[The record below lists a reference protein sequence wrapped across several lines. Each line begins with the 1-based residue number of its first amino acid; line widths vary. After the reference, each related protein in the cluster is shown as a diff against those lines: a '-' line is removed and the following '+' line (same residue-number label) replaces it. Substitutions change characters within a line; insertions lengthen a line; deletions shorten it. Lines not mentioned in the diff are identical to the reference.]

1 MNPIRQ
7 PFLSAGA
14 ISVLVGG
21 TASSA
26 YAQGPIFQTPGM
38 PIWAAS
44 GQVDRFSNQGNPAFG
59 ALIDGFGDFVDPGD
73 GGEKGVD
80 LFLRSFEMTLNGRVD
95 PNWYGYAVVVYSDEE
110 VELEEAA
117 VTYAGFDSNTTV
129 RFGRFFTDFGKQM
142 QAHIHDLATPERP
155 GVLSAYLGE
164 ELPGVGAQLDH
175 WWPTGDE
182 SALRASFAVFG
193 EFELGEEEGDG
204 PAIEQSERQDPEDLS
219 LSARVTQFMDAGD
232 RGVFQWGASARR
244 VGDFQFVDEGSGMA
258 ATGLSNT
265 VFGVDLTYGVDST
278 DGLSGWTFGL
288 ESLLAAGD
296 LAAAFDPGS
305 GDLLVNDDSAVGHYL
320 WAERRMDVT
329 NTVGVLLS
337 SYERLEGDNPL
348 TTEVTAYY
356 TRYFSEFSRLRFALS
371 HADNEGAEDS
381 TRALVQLT
389 TFFGPH
395 AHGVN
400 W

>member
-1 MNPIRQ
+1 MNPTTKALAFGPI
-7 PFLSAGA
+7 
-14 ISVLVGG
+14 G
-21 TASSA
+21 TALALGSA
-26 YAQGPIFQTPGM
+26 ASASAQGPIFQTPGM

-44 GQVDRFSNQGNPAFG
+44 GQVDRFSNQGNPAIG
-59 ALIDGFGDFVDPGD
+59 ALIDGFADYVDPGESGDD
-73 GGEKGVD
+73 GLD
-80 LFLRSFEMTLNGRVD
+80 LFLRSFEMTVNGRVD
-95 PNWYGYAVVVYSDEE
+95 PNWYGYAVVVYADEE

-142 QAHIHDLATPERP
+142 QAHIHDLPTPERP

-175 WWPTGDE
+175 WWATGDE

-193 EFELGEEEGDG
+193 EFELEGEGEG
-204 PAIEQSERQDPEDLS
+204 PIIEQTERKDLEDLS
-219 LSARVTQFMDAGD
+219 LSARVTQFMDAGE

-244 VGDFQFVDEGSGMA
+244 VGDFQFVDEGSGTSA
-258 ATGLSNT
+258 AGLSNT
-265 VFGVDLTYGVDST
+265 VFGVDLTYGVDSV
-278 DGLSGWTFGL
+278 DGLSGWTFGA
-288 ESLLAAGD
+288 ETLLAAGD
-296 LAAAFDPGS
+296 LGAAFDPGS
-305 GDLLVNDDSAVGHYL
+305 GDLLVNDDSALGHYL

-329 NTVGVLLS
+329 NTVGVMLS
-337 SYERLEGDNPL
+337 SFERFESENPL

-356 TRYFSEFSRLRFALS
+356 TRYFSEFARLRFAVS
-371 HADNEGAEDS
+371 HADNEGDEDS